1 MKCSTHLSPQSRL
14 VHPGREMRSPLREKV
29 FEGFDHLLA
38 GGMTVLV
45 LLIYPRQVA
54 SVTEIHRAT
63 VPEPGSHSW
72 AERHSWSRIVPRSQ
86 RSNARAGGRWNSLPL
101 SDPKE
106 PNFGEGLLGTLHK
119 TSVLW
124 GF

>member
-1 MKCSTHLSPQSRL
+1 MLNSSVTRL
-14 VHPGREMRSPLREKV
+14 VHPSGEVRSPLREKV
-29 FEGFDHLLA
+29 VEGFDQLLA
-38 GGMTVLV
+38 GGMKVLI
-45 LLIYPRQVA
+45 LLVYLRQVA
-54 SVTEIHRAT
+54 SVTEIHCAT

-72 AERHSWSRIVPRSQ
+72 AKRHSWSRTVPRSQ
-86 RSNARAGGRWNSLPL
+86 RSNARTGGRWNSLPL

-119 TSVLW
+119 TSVLR